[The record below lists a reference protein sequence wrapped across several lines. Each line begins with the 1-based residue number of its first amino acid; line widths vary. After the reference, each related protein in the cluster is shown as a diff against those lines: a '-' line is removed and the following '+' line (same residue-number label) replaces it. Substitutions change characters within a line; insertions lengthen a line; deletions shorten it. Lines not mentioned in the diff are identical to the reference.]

1 MKKVVS
7 ILLALVLALSLTAS
21 ALAEGITYAL
31 VTDVGNIDDQSFNQ
45 GTWEG
50 LVAFATE
57 KGLVEN
63 TDYAYY
69 KPSEDSDDARVET
82 ITAAVE
88 AGAKVVVLPGFLFD
102 SAVMTAA
109 EKFPEVQF
117 LGVDLSPETYPA
129 NVTNIKFTE
138 EVSGYLAGF
147 AAVKDGYTKLGFLG
161 GIDVPA
167 VVRYGFGFVQGADAA
182 AKEMGI
188 TVDMKYWYSAA
199 FWPTDEIKAKMD
211 SWYADG
217 TQIVFSCG
225 GGILYSCLAAAEE
238 GNGKIIGV
246 DVDQAYISDRI
257 VTSAYKKLTVGVKNL
272 LDKLD
277 ANGGKWPA
285 EISGVNVLQ
294 GIKDGAVGI
303 PTEETSWRFSTFT
316 VDEYT
321 KVFNAIADGTLVIS
335 DDIATQ
341 PATTNVTVDYQ
352 N

>member
-7 ILLALVLALSLTAS
+7 ILLALALVLSLSAA
-21 ALAEGITYAL
+21 ALADGISYAL

-50 LVAFATE
+50 LVAFAQE

-82 ITAAVE
+82 ITAAIE
-88 AGAKVVVLPGFLFD
+88 NGAKVVVLPGYLFNA
-102 SAVMTAA
+102 AVITAA

-117 LGVDLSPETYPA
+117 LGVDLDPESYPA

-138 EVSGYLAGF
+138 EVSGFLAGY
-147 AAVKDGYTKLGFLG
+147 AIVKDGYTKLGYLG

-167 VVRYGFGFVQGADAA
+167 VIRYGFGFVQGADVA

-188 TVDMKYWYSAA
+188 NVDMNYWYSAA

-217 TQIVFSCG
+217 VEVVFAAG

-238 GNGKIIGV
+238 GDGKVIGV
-246 DVDQAYISDRI
+246 DVDQGYISERI

-272 LDKLD
+272 LDALD
-277 ANGGKWPA
+277 ANGGVWPEGVA
-285 EISGVNVLQ
+285 GVNVHQ
-294 GIKDGAVGI
+294 GINDGAVGL
-303 PTEETSWRFSTFT
+303 PTEEASWRLNTFT
-316 VDEYT
+316 VAEYEA
-321 KVFNAIADGTLVIS
+321 VFNAIAEGSIAIS
-335 DDIATQ
+335 DDIENA
-341 PATTNVTVDYQ
+341 PETTNVTVDYQ

>member
-7 ILLALVLALSLTAS
+7 ILLALALVLSLSATAMAS
-21 ALAEGITYAL
+21 GISYAL

-50 LVAFATE
+50 LVAFAQA

-82 ITAAVE
+82 ITAAIE
-88 AGAKVVVLPGFLFD
+88 AGAKVVVLPGYLFNA
-102 SAVMTAA
+102 AVMTAA
-109 EKFPEVQF
+109 EKYPEVMF
-117 LGVDLSPETYPA
+117 LGVDLDPETYPA

-138 EVSGYLAGF
+138 EVSGFLAGY
-147 AAVKDGYTKLGFLG
+147 ATVKDGYTKLGYLG

-167 VVRYGFGFVQGADAA
+167 MIRYGFGFVQGADAA
-182 AKEMGI
+182 AKELGI
-188 TVDMKYWYSAA
+188 TVEMKYWYSAA

-211 SWYADG
+211 SWYAEG
-217 TQIVFSCG
+217 TEIVFSAG

-238 GNGKIIGV
+238 GNGKVIGV
-246 DVDQAYISDRI
+246 DVDQAYVSDLI
-257 VTSAYKKLTVGVKNL
+257 VTSAYKKLTVGVQNL
-272 LDKLD
+272 LNQLD
-277 ANGGKWPA
+277 TNGGVWPEGVA
-285 EISGVNVLQ
+285 GVNVHQ
-294 GIKDGAVGI
+294 GIKDGAVGL
-303 PTEETSWRFSTFT
+303 PTAETSWRFKTFT
-316 VDEYT
+316 VEEYND
-321 KVFNAIADGTLVIS
+321 VFNKIADGTIVVNDAI
-335 DDIATQ
+335 DAA

>member
-7 ILLALVLALSLTAS
+7 ILFALVLALSLTAS
-21 ALAEGITYAL
+21 ALAEGITFAL

-50 LVAFATE
+50 LVAYATE
-57 KGLVEN
+57 KGLVEK

-69 KPSEDSDDARVET
+69 RPSEDSDDARVET

-102 SAVMTAA
+102 AAVMTAA

-117 LGVDLSPETYPA
+117 LGVDLSPDTYPA

-138 EVSGYLAGF
+138 EVSGYLAGY

-167 VVRYGFGFVQGADAA
+167 VIRYGFGFVQGADAA
-182 AKEMGI
+182 AKELGI

-225 GGILYSCLAAAEE
+225 GGILNSCLAAAEE
-238 GNGKIIGV
+238 GDGKVIGV
-246 DVDQAYISDRI
+246 DVDQAYISERI

-272 LDKLD
+272 LDKLE
-277 ANGGKWPA
+277 ANGGTWPA
-285 EISGVNVLQ
+285 EIAGKNVLQ

-303 PTEETSWRFSTFT
+303 PTDAGSWRFKTFT
-316 VDEYT
+316 VDEYNT
-321 KVFNAIADGTLVIS
+321 VFNAIADGTITIS
-335 DDIATQ
+335 DDITTQ
-341 PATTNVTVDYQ
+341 PTTTNVTVDYQ